1 MGANKATSGP
11 GGGNNKTYSSSR
23 EIGLMNQYK
32 KPKQRIIDTQRDKD
46 EAFKEQGAYNTRR
59 SLDKLPSFLP
69 GASILKALSPKLE
82 ANSKKTRDFFVN
94 RVLTDKRGLKNFGV
108 NQKQFKSLSVE
119 KQNQIYNK
127 YITTRRDN
135 KTDGYGTVIR
145 EGNDNQVVQAPLAT
159 TMQVKG
165 PTEAE
170 VSQVAPEVTAE
181 EARAKANDLIA
192 RKRRGRGRSMLIA
205 TSPQGVTDKSLT
217 LSNKSLLG

>member
-1 MGANKATSGP
+1 MGSNSSSGGG

-46 EAFKEQGAYNTRR
+46 EAFREQGAYNTRR
-59 SLDKLPSFLP
+59 SLDRLPSFGP
-69 GASILKALSPKLE
+69 TSAILKGLSPILQK
-82 ANSKKTRDFFVN
+82 NSKRNRDFFVN
-94 RVLTDKRGLKNFGV
+94 KVLTDKRGLKNFGV

-159 TMQVKG
+159 TMPVKG
-165 PTEAE
+165 PTEVE

-192 RKRRGRGRSMLIA
+192 KKRRGRGRSMLIA